1 MTAHDLFIL
10 SPLLVL
16 VAASLIITLAIAFF
30 RERRVI
36 AILTTGGLSLSLLMT
51 WIVSPS
57 SPRQVTPLL
66 IIDHYALFF
75 TGLIIAAGIAVT
87 LVSFDYLEKREGI
100 QGEYS
105 LLLILATLG
114 SAVLAASNHFASFF
128 LGLEILS
135 VSIYALIGYL
145 PQYERT
151 VEAAA
156 KYLILAG
163 VSAAFLL
170 FGMALVYA
178 ELGTMELAEIVSRS
192 AGEGVKSPFL
202 QAGFGMII
210 VGIGFKLA
218 LAPFHLWTPDVYEG
232 APAPVT
238 SFVATVSKGSVF
250 ALLLRYFSGAEL
262 HVYSSLFLVFAI
274 VALLSMIAGNL
285 LALLQNN
292 IKRILAYSSI
302 AHLGYLL
309 VAFLASG
316 SMRGAAVAFYLAVYF
331 VATLGAF
338 GVIALLSKRERDA
351 DSIDDYRGLA
361 FHRPWLAAVFTLMIL
376 SLAGMPLTAG
386 FIGKFYVVAA
396 GIQSSLWLLI
406 VVLVIASAIGLFYYL
421 RIIAVLYVQPEKTE
435 EGRIHRPSRQK
446 APIVPRLV
454 LAALAVL
461 LVWLGMYPAPVI
473 ETIQRAVLR

>member
-1 MTAHDLFIL
+1 MNVHDLFIL

-16 VAASLIITLAIAFF
+16 IAAALMITLAIAFF
-30 RERRVI
+30 RERRMI
-36 AILTTGGLSLSLLMT
+36 TFLTAGGLSLSLLMT
-51 WIVSPS
+51 GIVSPMAPS
-57 SPRQVTPLL
+57 QVTPLL

-75 TGLIIAAGIAVT
+75 TGLIIAAGVVVT
-87 LVSFDYLEKREGI
+87 LISFDYLEKREGVP
-100 QGEYS
+100 GEYS

-114 SAVLAASNHFASFF
+114 SAVLVSSSHFASFF

-151 VEAAA
+151 VEVGI

-178 ELGTMELAEIVSRS
+178 ELGTMELGGIVSRS
-192 AGEGVKSPFL
+192 VGGGALSPFL
-202 QAGFGMII
+202 QAGFGMMI

-218 LAPFHLWTPDVYEG
+218 LVPFHLWTPDVYEG

-238 SFVATVSKGSVF
+238 AFVATVSKGSVF
-250 ALLLRYFSGAEL
+250 ALLLRYFTGMEL
-262 HVYSSLFLVFAI
+262 HVYSSLFLVFAVI
-274 VALLSMIAGNL
+274 ALLSMIAGNL

-316 SMRGAAVAFYLAVYF
+316 SMRGAAVAFYLAAYF
-331 VATLGAF
+331 VTTLGAF
-338 GVIALLSKRERDA
+338 GVIALLSKKERDA
-351 DSIDDYRGLA
+351 DTIDDYRGLA
-361 FHRPWLAAVFTLMIL
+361 FHQPWLAGVFTLMIL

-386 FIGKFYVVAA
+386 FIGKFYVAAA

-406 VVLVIASAIGLFYYL
+406 IVLVISSAIGLFYYL
-421 RIIAVLYVQPEKTE
+421 RIIAVLFIQPEKR
-435 EGRIHRPSRQK
+435 EGRRARPSGPKPSIASR
-446 APIVPRLV
+446 IV
-454 LAALAVL
+454 LAALALL
-461 LVWLGMYPAPVI
+461 LVWLGTYPAPVI
-473 ETIQRAVLR
+473 EAIQRAVFK